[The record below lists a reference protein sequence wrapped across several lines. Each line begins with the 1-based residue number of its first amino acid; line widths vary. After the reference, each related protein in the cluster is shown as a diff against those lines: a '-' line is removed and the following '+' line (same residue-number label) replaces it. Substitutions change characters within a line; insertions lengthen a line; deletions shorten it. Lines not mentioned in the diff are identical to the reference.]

1 MPRKPINPVAAQH
14 PAQEHTAGR
23 TMADVLTL
31 PDLLRQ
37 LATWM
42 LRQEAV
48 SLEEVVAH
56 LGQETEQVCSLLD
69 TLVAQ
74 GFTQVQDQH
83 GVPQYR
89 MCLLSR
95 QRRQAALDL
104 WQTLDEKL
112 KS

>member
-1 MPRKPINPVAAQH
+1 MPRKPVRPL
-14 PAQEHTAGR
+14 PAEPPAPEPTTSR

-31 PDLLRQ
+31 PDPLRQ

-42 LRQEAV
+42 LRQDAV

-56 LGQETEQVCSLLD
+56 LGQETEQARALLD

-74 GFTQVQDQH
+74 DLMQVQDRQ

-95 QRRQAALDL
+95 QRRQPAREL
-104 WQTLDEKL
+104 WQTLGEKL